1 MFAISNHRFP
11 IWLPPAQLQ
20 SYWVNMMPNIFRWW
34 NRITTLRDQACMQGA
49 NITSVFQRRHVVLP
63 CHLIWFVFVDLQPH
77 VVPFRLI
84 RLAALCQHCDRHSQ
98 VSGEPTVS
106 SMSAY
111 CYTCLGIWLWRGISE
126 YIWRWVCSFHFS
138 HMMHSFQICHP
149 ITRQAGALQLV
160 PLSWHKSGH
169 LPTLNFAHS

>member
-106 SMSAY
+106 SMAY
-111 CYTCLGIWLWRGISE
+111 CYTGLYLPWHLALACFGEAYLNISE
-126 YIWRWVCSFHFS
+126 DEFVLSTSATWCTAFKFAIQS
-138 HMMHSFQICHP
+138 Q
-149 ITRQAGALQLV
+149 GKLV
-160 PLSWHKSGH
+160 PCS
-169 LPTLNFAHS
+169 